1 MSSASWNARLS
12 TSCVA
17 VALVWGAGE
26 RRAAAQAA
34 TDIYLGFEGHI
45 FDAGSIQLP
54 YRMARPT
61 GYDPAKKYP
70 LVVFLHG
77 SGESGT
83 DNKLQVSRH
92 IGVPQGGSVFTLPAN
107 QANYPTF
114 FVAPQAPMPGMA
126 GWIGIP
132 GQAVLKLI
140 ASLEQQFS
148 IDAARLYLTGLS
160 MGGYGTWALVEAN
173 PKLFAAAVP
182 MSGGGDTSKAAS
194 IAQLPIWDF
203 HGTIDPLVPVQQS
216 RDMIAALVAAGG
228 HPKYTEYPNGQHDIW
243 DTAYTEPAL
252 LPWIFAQHNGLD
264 PNTDGG
270 AGDAAETPDASS
282 MIDGPIGSIDAV
294 AADTGTVPDSSDGF
308 SFDAGQVP
316 VSDSSGDATPVD
328 DATGRMASGQS
339 TAVATSGC
347 TYAMRARS
355 TPWDRGAIL
364 VVCLG
369 VVTRRR
375 RSGRFQRRTRSDLAG
390 GG

>member
-1 MSSASWNARLS
+1 MSGALRNARYS
-12 TSCVA
+12 AACA
-17 VALVWGAGE
+17 AIALTQWAGE
-26 RRAAAQAA
+26 ERASAQAA
-34 TDIYLGFEGHI
+34 TDVYLGFEGHV
-45 FDAGSIQLP
+45 FDAGNIQLP

-83 DNKLQVSRH
+83 DNKLQVSKH

-107 QANYPTF
+107 QAMYPTF
-114 FVAPQAPMPGMA
+114 FVAPQAPLPGVA
-126 GWIGIP
+126 GWMGIP

-140 ASLEQQFS
+140 ASLERQFS
-148 IDAARLYLTGLS
+148 IDATRLYLTGLS
-160 MGGYGTWALVEAN
+160 MGGYGTWALIEGN

-216 RDMIAALVAAGG
+216 RDMIAALMAAGG

-252 LPWIFAQHNGLD
+252 LPWIFAQHNSLD
-264 PNTDGG
+264 PNADGG
-270 AGDAAETPDASS
+270 AGDAAEIPDANGTT
-282 MIDGPIGSIDAV
+282 DGQIGNGEAAV
-294 AADTGTVPDSSDGF
+294 AADAETI
-308 SFDAGQVP
+308 
-316 VSDSSGDATPVD
+316 SDSSRGSPFDAEHDASPLD
-328 DATGRMASGQS
+328 DAMDHIPSGQS
-339 TAVATSGC
+339 TSVANSGC
-347 TYAMRARS
+347 TYAMGAPS

-375 RSGRFQRRTRSDLAG
+375 RAGRREIGRAP
-390 GG
+390 

>member
-1 MSSASWNARLS
+1 M
-12 TSCVA
+12 
-17 VALVWGAGE
+17 
-26 RRAAAQAA
+26 
-34 TDIYLGFEGHI
+34 
-45 FDAGSIQLP
+45 
-54 YRMARPT
+54 
-61 GYDPAKKYP
+61 
-70 LVVFLHG
+70 
-77 SGESGT
+77 
-83 DNKLQVSRH
+83 
-92 IGVPQGGSVFTLPAN
+92 
-107 QANYPTF
+107 
-114 FVAPQAPMPGMA
+114 
-126 GWIGIP
+126 GIP

-264 PNTDGG
+264 PKADGG

-294 AADTGTVPDSSDGF
+294 AVDTGTVPDSSDGF
-308 SFDAGQVP
+308 PFDAGQVP
-316 VSDSSGDATPVD
+316 VSDSSGDATPLD
-328 DATGRMASGQS
+328 DATGHIPSGQS

-347 TYAMRARS
+347 TFAMRARS

-364 VVCLG
+364 VVGLG

-375 RSGRFQRRTRSDLAG
+375 RSGRFQTQNLAKPRQQG
-390 GG
+390 PAWHTL